1 MKRIVRLNAV
11 ENICPEGILGMNQY
25 SWHSNEG
32 LSPQKLIICGV
43 SFASPIVD
51 FLNTV
56 NINIR
61 NSLFKLKAIPLNIEF
76 NNLLLRK
83 LLNKLGELC
92 FFAFYSFQGVL
103 SINLTY
109 HPFTLFD
116 LELRVANLL
125 RFFSHRDC
133 EFMCE
138 KVVYIYEDRKTA
150 TELTEGYQMELLWEG
165 NK

>member
-25 SWHSNEG
+25 SLHSNES

-61 NSLFKLKAIPLNIEF
+61 NSLFKLKTIPLNMRF
-76 NNLLLRK
+76 NNLLLRE
-83 LLNKLGELC
+83 LLNKLGEVYFL
-92 FFAFYSFQGVL
+92 AFYSFQGVL

-109 HPFTLFD
+109 HSLTLFD
-116 LELRVANLL
+116 REDRVENLL
-125 RFFSHRDC
+125 RFLTNKDC
-133 EFMCE
+133 DFMCE
-138 KVVYIYEDRKTA
+138 KVVYAYEETKTA
-150 TELTEGYQMELLWEG
+150 SYLTEGYQMELLWEG
-165 NK
+165 KK